1 VKHFHYSGRQGQG
14 TLIKGWVMA
23 EDREDALQQLR
34 GRDVSP
40 YTVAPGPGHI
50 PLKVPVAE
58 LLVTLRE
65 LASLRRSG
73 MAIDESVQAVID
85 TTEHNGLKLAWNQ
98 IAEMI
103 HSGMSLSDSCA
114 ALPEYF
120 PRYAVP
126 LIRLGEANGQIAV
139 AITLTADRL
148 DEESRLQGE
157 VRSALAYPV
166 FLLVTCVSV
175 LLFLFVVV
183 IPKFGTMVDQGDGGS
198 MGLLLAI
205 SAFLRDY
212 LWLWMG
218 GLSISLLALVY
229 FSKTGQLQASMW
241 RLMQRL
247 PLIREIVQ
255 AWEVVQFCSSMARL
269 LPGGVSL
276 LDALNLSAEALG
288 RESIRK
294 SLKQCADQVRQGE
307 GFGPALAA
315 QEVFPKL
322 VVQMISVG
330 EKSAHLAVSM
340 EEISALFE
348 RRMRD
353 GIQRVLSLL
362 EPAVIVIMGLAVGG
376 IMVSLL
382 SAIVT
387 MNDIPI

>member
-1 VKHFHYSGRQGQG
+1 
-14 TLIKGWVMA
+14 
-23 EDREDALQQLR
+23 
-34 GRDVSP
+34 
-40 YTVAPGPGHI
+40 
-50 PLKVPVAE
+50 
-58 LLVTLRE
+58 
-65 LASLRRSG
+65 
-73 MAIDESVQAVID
+73 
-85 TTEHNGLKLAWNQ
+85 
-98 IAEMI
+98 
-103 HSGMSLSDSCA
+103 
-114 ALPEYF
+114 
-120 PRYAVP
+120 VP

-157 VRSALAYPV
+157 VRSALTYPV

-175 LLFLFVVV
+175 LLFLFVTV
-183 IPKFGTMVDQGDGGS
+183 IPKFGTMVDPDSGGS
-198 MGLLLAI
+198 MAVLLAI
-205 SAFLRDY
+205 SEFLREY

-218 GLSISLLALVY
+218 GLLVSLVALVY
-229 FSKTGQLQASMW
+229 FWKSGQLQVGLW
-241 RLMQRL
+241 QLMQKI
-247 PLIREIVQ
+247 PLIGKIVQ

-294 SLKQCADQVRQGE
+294 SLKHCGDMVRQGE
-307 GFGPALAA
+307 GLGTALAA
-315 QEVFPKL
+315 REVFPKL

-330 EKSAHLAVSM
+330 EKSAHLAASM
-340 EEISALFE
+340 EEISALYE

-362 EPAVIVIMGLAVGG
+362 EPAVIVIMGVAVGG